1 MVVDIKE
8 RLVSYALPENI
19 LSELFGICEEQLKPP
34 SKQGPPTSY
43 VAGYATVQIK
53 RLYTLWIRLEE
64 RRMTLI
70 EVLHGTRGRGQDAL
84 RNERLRH
91 IYITDALLN
100 AVFMTL
106 KYEIWDAF
114 PDTAGREISLD
125 HKWRVLYGN
134 FEPLL

>member
-1 MVVDIKE
+1 MSVDLKD

-19 LSELFGICEEQLKPP
+19 LSELFGISEEQFKPP
-34 SKQGPPTSY
+34 AKQGPPTSY
-43 VAGYATVQIK
+43 VAGYATPQIK

-64 RRMTLI
+64 RRMALI
-70 EVLHGTRGRGQDAL
+70 EVLHADHRPRRTEL
-84 RNERLRH
+84 RNERIRH

-106 KYEIWDAF
+106 KYEIWNGF
-114 PDTAGREISLD
+114 PDTAGKEISLD
-125 HKWRVLYGN
+125 HKWRVLYGD